1 MSQETSVGSG
11 GEVGVGAERWPEV
24 DFAAAQFEGP
34 PWNRFW
40 VRPAVGPEA
49 FGEILRAA
57 VAAVNPASPSPRRP
71 TDTYIRVIFA
81 SNECHGAS
89 SERYCKD
96 MVRGR

>member
-1 MSQETSVGSG
+1 MGSG
-11 GEVGVGAERWPEV
+11 GEVGVRAERWPEV
-24 DFAAAQFEGP
+24 YFAAAQFEGP

-71 TDTYIRVIFA
+71 RIHIFVLFLHPMNVMELLQNA
-81 SNECHGAS
+81 IARTWFAVG
-89 SERYCKD
+89 KL
-96 MVRGR
+96 